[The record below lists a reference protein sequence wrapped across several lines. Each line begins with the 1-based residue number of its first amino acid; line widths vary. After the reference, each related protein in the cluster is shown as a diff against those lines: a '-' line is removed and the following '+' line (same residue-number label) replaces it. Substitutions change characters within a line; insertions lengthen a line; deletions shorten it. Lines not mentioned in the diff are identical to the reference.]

1 MRGSQAERVNSARKS
16 STPNLFQLNPAGRRL
31 PVSRKTSVRDLAKGW
46 GSGWEKNSL
55 DRKHY
60 SVILHDRCPLNK
72 ICVFRSYIH
81 ILARF
86 FVSLVLINEVVRF
99 TEEGIAKM
107 SHLSMQTP

>member
-16 STPNLFQLNPAGRRL
+16 SAPNLFQLSPAGRRL
-31 PVSRKTSVRDLAKGW
+31 PVLREVSELCKGGEGGGGGRILWERKR
-46 GSGWEKNSL
+46 
-55 DRKHY
+55 Y

-86 FVSLVLINEVVRF
+86 FVSLVLINEVVRYRK
-99 TEEGIAKM
+99 IVQ
-107 SHLSMQTP
+107 SHL